1 MRWDDIRLLRLIDE
15 LETKEPAAVSRPFSL
30 IERTAR
36 EWNLPVNYAEDA
48 RLLAEELLLA
58 RDAGYLTFD
67 DQGYG
72 RQLTDP
78 KRDPHYWLQQ
88 IGDLHLTLSG
98 RDRARGR
105 VITVPLPDADE
116 DDGRTV
122 TGATLEEIARAIG
135 ETFTAAQ
142 LPRFL
147 RDSGLPPELI
157 SDAVTSDRWQ
167 YVMGVLEAAIEDGSA
182 ARRSFR
188 SFVGRWLAG
197 ELHTPPPDK
206 VRRKILALLGQ
217 QGWHVKDAVL
227 VIGDR
232 VRIGAG
238 DLTVVDKDSRVGS
251 LHPHIRQAA
260 ERFIDSDHLDV
271 AIFEAFK
278 AVNLRVKAMS
288 NLNLDGQDLMAK
300 AFGDERDPNPPI
312 ELANLQT
319 ETGRNVQSGFRFMFM
334 GAVRGIRNPDAHELF
349 KPVSEAE
356 AFEELAFASMLMRRL
371 DDSEQRRRQ

>member
-1 MRWDDIRLLRLIDE
+1 MRWDDLQLLRLIDK
-15 LETKEPAAVSRPFSL
+15 LETTEPAAVSRPFSL
-30 IERTAR
+30 IERAAR
-36 EWNLPVNYAEDA
+36 ELNRPVNYAEDA
-48 RLLAEELLLA
+48 KSLAEELLLA

-67 DQGYG
+67 DLGYG
-72 RQLTDP
+72 GQLTDP
-78 KRDPHYWLQQ
+78 KHDPHYWLQQ

-105 VITVPLPDADE
+105 VIIIPTPDADE
-116 DDGRTV
+116 DDGRIV
-122 TGATLEEIARAIG
+122 TGATLEEIARAMG

-147 RDSGLPPELI
+147 RESGLPPEFVP
-157 SDAVTSDRWQ
+157 DRVTSDRWQ
-167 YVMGVLEAAIEDGSA
+167 YVMAVLEAVVEDGSA

-188 SFVGRWLAG
+188 TFVGRWLIG
-197 ELHTPPPDK
+197 QLHTPPPDK
-206 VRRKILALLGQ
+206 IRRRILALLGQ
-217 QGWHVKDAVL
+217 QGWHVKDGVL

-232 VRIGAG
+232 VPIGSG
-238 DLTVVDKDSRVGS
+238 GLTALDKDARIAS
-251 LHPHIRQAA
+251 LHPKIRQVA

-278 AVNLRVKAMS
+278 AVNLRVRAMS
-288 NLNLDGQDLMAK
+288 TLSLDGQDLMAK
-300 AFGDERDPNPPI
+300 AFGDERDPSPPI
-312 ELANLQT
+312 ELADLRT
-319 ETGRNVQSGFRFMFM
+319 ETGRNIQSGFRFMFM

-371 DDSEQRRRQ
+371 DDSEQRRRP